1 VTDTVFHQF
10 LVGKGKAA
18 TAATSPQKLER
29 LKAHYVHAQCSW
41 FLLRGGP
48 TLNQYLKKRMFLT
61 LFGVITKKGYL
72 IFDGATDTKIRSAIS
87 KEFHDNGKDLLAE
100 FATIPHLYLS

>member
-1 VTDTVFHQF
+1 MNPPPGGSLDCCSSAEFCHTT
-10 LVGKGKAA
+10 LCGAWP
-18 TAATSPQKLER
+18 TPQLCAVKCP
-29 LKAHYVHAQCSW
+29 VV
-41 FLLRGGP
+41 LRGGP